1 MKYNSVR
8 RNNEAQNE
16 EIFIKII
23 LFILWPFFSFL
34 YSLKT
39 PNRRSSHIIFFLFG
53 ILFGWSM
60 YFQGIGID
68 FHVIVER
75 FYEQEQ
81 ITFSELINI
90 ISSTL
95 TFQSDNKDCYN
106 IFLNWLTKIFS
117 NNFHLLFTLAAIPY
131 TYFLLKSLSFITSDK
146 VKFKNSIYGLAI
158 IILFVL
164 PKDLF
169 DIQNFRFGTAFWIAI
184 YCILQI
190 FYQNKFKY
198 IILLLLVAVLPAIT
212 EEITIRGVVLSG
224 YEDKN
229 IYLSSM
235 VTGLLFG
242 IMHLDAQQFLYATIL
257 GFVLA
262 LVVRITNTIFASAL
276 IHFLINGTS
285 ITIQKIMSLTYNNN
299 TIIQESTEIS
309 LKSMPMAY
317 KLITAGIYGA
327 IALAFGIVAFFII
340 KKLMKLNIKRGIIIK
355 EEVGIGYSKSNEK
368 VFNIQFISII
378 IIYLIFMIRIPLIIN
393 FIRAIL

>member
-1 MKYNSVR
+1 MGKVSKAN
-8 RNNEAQNE
+8 
-16 EIFIKII
+16 
-23 LFILWPFFSFL
+23 
-34 YSLKT
+34 
-39 PNRRSSHIIFFLFG
+39 
-53 ILFGWSM
+53 
-60 YFQGIGID
+60 
-68 FHVIVER
+68 
-75 FYEQEQ
+75 
-81 ITFSELINI
+81 
-90 ISSTL
+90 
-95 TFQSDNKDCYN
+95 
-106 IFLNWLTKIFS
+106 
-117 NNFHLLFTLAAIPY
+117 
-131 TYFLLKSLSFITSDK
+131 TYFLIIMLLQLFLPVSKIFEIFNITDIKLMLFI
-146 VKFKNSIYGLAI
+146 NHSIIFIIPAI
-158 IILFVL
+158 IYLIITKQSIRGTLKLNKLYF
-164 PKDLF
+164 KDALLIGLLAF
-169 DIQNFRFGTAFWIAI
+169 ICQPIMTFFSLISQFFFENKIGNFMTNIV
-184 YCILQI
+184 
-190 FYQNKFKY
+190 NSPY

-317 KLITAGIYGA
+317 KLITAWIYGA